1 MMNELRVLRFE
12 FQADV
17 FADAKDGT
25 LIADVIEVFAVCW
38 WWEWHQHFYHYSSDV
53 QFLRTWGTGCDCHEE
68 QLKAGIKVFGAVVD
82 CKHAVNLS
90 LSLSLYIYIY
100 IPESSGSSRELQV
113 HFAKLPAGVY
123 RGEGVRGR
131 GGEESQRHPATP
143 ASGRRSPRVP
153 HV

>member
-90 LSLSLYIYIY
+90 LSLYIYIFRRALARPGSCRF
-100 IPESSGSSRELQV
+100 ISLSSPQGSIGGRES
-113 HFAKLPAGVY
+113 
-123 RGEGVRGR
+123 EGGGR
-131 GGEESQRHPATP
+131 GCHGKCRL
-143 ASGRRSPRVP
+143 V
-153 HV
+153 

>member
-68 QLKAGIKVFGAVVD
+68 QLKAGTKVFGAVVD

-90 LSLSLYIYIY
+90 LSLSLYIYIFRRALAR
-100 IPESSGSSRELQV
+100 PGSCRFISL
-113 HFAKLPAGVY
+113 
-123 RGEGVRGR
+123 
-131 GGEESQRHPATP
+131 S
-143 ASGRRSPRVP
+143 
-153 HV
+153 